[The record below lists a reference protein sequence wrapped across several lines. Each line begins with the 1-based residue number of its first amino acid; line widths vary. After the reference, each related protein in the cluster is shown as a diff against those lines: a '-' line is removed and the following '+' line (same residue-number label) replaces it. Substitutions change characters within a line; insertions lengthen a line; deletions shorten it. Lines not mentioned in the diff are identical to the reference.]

1 MLIFEFSLA
10 HLFQQQQQ
18 QQKTKCL
25 FSSDNKYTKNKII
38 IGFAI
43 QIWKKFFFFF
53 FFFFLV
59 SSQNK
64 IWMIKRRKEKKYI
77 LLYISIIWVSP
88 YKYKLFKIGQPR
100 KELIDY

>member
-43 QIWKKFFFFF
+43 QI
-53 FFFFLV
+53 
-59 SSQNK
+59 
-64 IWMIKRRKEKKYI
+64 
-77 LLYISIIWVSP
+77 
-88 YKYKLFKIGQPR
+88 
-100 KELIDY
+100 